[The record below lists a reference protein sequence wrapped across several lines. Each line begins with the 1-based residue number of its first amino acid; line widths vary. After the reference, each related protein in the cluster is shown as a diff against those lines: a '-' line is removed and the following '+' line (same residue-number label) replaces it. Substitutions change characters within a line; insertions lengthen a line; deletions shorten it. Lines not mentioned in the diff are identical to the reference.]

1 MPNMERLTTALA
13 GCLAFVALHAQPVSE
28 SAPDPAFV
36 RKRVRN
42 KEIGLRYGVQIGVGS
57 GAPGQAMQYAA
68 MDFAAYNYRNIGL
81 RYGAQPLYLA
91 PARRTVRLCSVA
103 VLLALGRAAHADL
116 IARRLLLQRDLVSG
130 P

>member
-1 MPNMERLTTALA
+1 MPNIERLTTALA
-13 GCLAFVALHAQPVSE
+13 GCLAFVALHAQSVSE
-28 SAPDPAFV
+28 SAPDPASV

-42 KEIGLRYGVQIGVGS
+42 KEIGLRYGV
-57 GAPGQAMQYAA
+57 
-68 MDFAAYNYRNIGL
+68 
-81 RYGAQPLYLA
+81 QPLYLA

>member
-1 MPNMERLTTALA
+1 MERLTTALA

-42 KEIGLRYGVQIGVGS
+42 KEIGLRYGVQ
-57 GAPGQAMQYAA
+57 
-68 MDFAAYNYRNIGL
+68 
-81 RYGAQPLYLA
+81 PLYLA

-103 VLLALGRAAHADL
+103 VLLALGRAAHADFL
-116 IARRLLLQRDLVSG
+116 ARRLLLQRDLVSG